1 MKTFVESDSEKAK
14 AHIAAVQR
22 SSQDVGALAEWVYSS
37 LMFSKLLL
45 KVDPLRQE
53 INELQAQQEVMENKN
68 NEL

>member
-1 MKTFVESDSEKAK
+1 MKTFVESDSEKGK
-14 AHIAAVQR
+14 AHIAAVHR
-22 SSQDVGALAEWVYSS
+22 SSQEVGALAEWVYSS